1 MLKRDKLKTGKVY
14 RWRCDRR
21 GNDIAYCSNCDNKHV
36 SDSFPRSYIWL
47 QTYDSQYLTEAHRV
61 KCGDYVVFLKT
72 TGCESIKVLT
82 MVENPIIGDM
92 HYSGISTGKL
102 FLVKN
107 L

>member
-1 MLKRDKLKTGKVY
+1 M
-14 RWRCDRR
+14 R
-21 GNDIAYCSNCDNKHV
+21 GNDIERCSKCDHNI
-36 SDSFPRSYIWL
+36 SESFPRSYTLLETHDGMWW
-47 QTYDSQYLTEAHRV
+47 TEAHRV

-102 FLVKN
+102 FLLRIYN
-107 L
+107 G